1 MGRTGRSGGTA
12 RNASVQHASVQTASV
27 QTARVQTARVQTAP
41 VHDASVRDAS
51 VRDATTREPAATAEL
66 VAATELVAT
75 AEPVVVAGGGT
86 GRARRLALLLAGVAV
101 VAWAAIHLSTVG
113 ASWTQAWRLIA
124 HLGWRWPLVLGV
136 VWLLGL
142 VVHTSVLTASL
153 PGLTHR
159 RALTLNLSGSA
170 VSNVLPLGGVA
181 GTVLNLGMVRAWGHS
196 GLEFARFVVV
206 SKAWDLVAKL
216 VMPLVAVAVL
226 LLADVVPLGH
236 EVLWVLCAAGSAA
249 AGLLV
254 VAALMGRAAPLL
266 RLVGFAERLW
276 ARVPRRSGPAAR
288 PQWTAA
294 VAALLDGTDRL
305 VRRRWAELS
314 WGMAGYWVLQGALLW
329 MCLVAVGVHL
339 AVPVVLAGLVAERL
353 LTLAAITP
361 GGAGL
366 VEAGTIAV
374 FIALG
379 TDPTGALA
387 GVLLYRAF
395 VFVAEIP
402 VGGLATALWLLAR
415 RFAT

>member
-1 MGRTGRSGGTA
+1 M
-12 RNASVQHASVQTASV
+12 
-27 QTARVQTARVQTAP
+27 
-41 VHDASVRDAS
+41 D
-51 VRDATTREPAATAEL
+51 
-66 VAATELVAT
+66 
-75 AEPVVVAGGGT
+75 GT
-86 GRARRLALLLAGVAV
+86 GSARGRRAALLLAAVALV
-101 VAWAAIHLSTVG
+101 VWSAMHLSALG
-113 ASWTQAWRLIA
+113 ASWSQAWQLIA
-124 HLGWRWPLVLGV
+124 HLGWRWPLFLGV

-153 PGLTHR
+153 PGLSHR

-181 GTVLNLGMVRAWGHS
+181 GTVLNLGMVRGWGHT

-216 VMPLVAVAVL
+216 VMPLVAVSVL
-226 LLADVVPLGH
+226 LLANAGPVGH
-236 EVLWVLCAAGSAA
+236 GLLWMVCAAASAA
-249 AGLLV
+249 AGALV
-254 VAALMGRAAPLL
+254 VAALLGRAAPLL
-266 RLVGFAERLW
+266 RLVGLAERVW
-276 ARVPRRSGPAAR
+276 TRVRRRGKEDQAPG
-288 PQWTAA
+288 WTAA
-294 VAALLDGTDRL
+294 TAALLEGTDRL

-314 WGMAGYWVLQGALLW
+314 WGMAGYWLLQGALLW
-329 MCLVAVGVHL
+329 FCLRAIHVEL
-339 AVPVVLAGLVAERL
+339 PLPVVLAGLVAERL

-379 TDPTGALA
+379 TDPTAALA

-402 VGGLATALWLLAR
+402 VGGLATALWLLGR
-415 RFAT
+415 RFASVS

>member
-1 MGRTGRSGGTA
+1 MGETDSTGMSD
-12 RNASVQHASVQTASV
+12 
-27 QTARVQTARVQTAP
+27 AP
-41 VHDASVRDAS
+41 
-51 VRDATTREPAATAEL
+51 
-66 VAATELVAT
+66 
-75 AEPVVVAGGGT
+75 AGGR
-86 GRARRLALLLAGVAV
+86 GRRAALLLVGVAIV
-101 VAWAAIHLSTVG
+101 VWSAMHLSALG
-113 ASWTQAWRLIA
+113 ASWTQAWHLIA
-124 HLGWRWPLVLGV
+124 NLGWRWPIFLGV

-153 PGLTHR
+153 PGLSHR

-181 GTVLNLGMVRAWGHS
+181 GTALNLGMVRGWGHT

-216 VMPLVAVAVL
+216 VMPLVAVALL
-226 LLADVVPLGH
+226 LLANAGPLGH
-236 EVLWVLCAAGSAA
+236 GLLWLGCSALSAG

-266 RLVGFAERLW
+266 RLVALAERLW
-276 ARVPRRSGPAAR
+276 TRRPRRTRSAADD
-288 PQWTAA
+288 PDASPGWTAA
-294 VAALLDGTDRL
+294 TAALLDGTDRL

-314 WGMAGYWVLQGALLW
+314 WGMAGYWLLQGALLW
-329 MCLVAVGVHL
+329 FCLAAIHVRL
-339 AVPVVLAGLVAERL
+339 PLPVVLAALVAERL

-361 GGAGL
+361 GGAGV

-374 FIALG
+374 LIALG
-379 TDPTGALA
+379 ADPTDALA

-402 VGGLATALWLLAR
+402 VGGLATALWLLGR
-415 RFAT
+415 RQAA

>member
-1 MGRTGRSGGTA
+1 LDRTVSARGR
-12 RNASVQHASVQTASV
+12 
-27 QTARVQTARVQTAP
+27 
-41 VHDASVRDAS
+41 
-51 VRDATTREPAATAEL
+51 
-66 VAATELVAT
+66 
-75 AEPVVVAGGGT
+75 
-86 GRARRLALLLAGVAV
+86 RAALLLAAVALV
-101 VAWAAIHLSTVG
+101 VWSAMHLSALG
-113 ASWTQAWRLIA
+113 ASWSQAWRMIA
-124 HLGWRWPLVLGV
+124 HLGWRWPLLLGA

-142 VVHTSVLTASL
+142 VVHTFVLTASL

-181 GTVLNLGMVRAWGHS
+181 GTALNLGMVRGWGHT

-226 LLADVVPLGH
+226 LLADADPGS
-236 EVLWVLCAAGSAA
+236 LWLVCAAASAV
-249 AGLLV
+249 AGALV
-254 VAALMGRAAPLL
+254 VAALLGRSLLLL
-266 RLVGFAERLW
+266 RLVALAERLL
-276 ARVPRRSGPAAR
+276 RRRG
-288 PQWTAA
+288 WTAA
-294 VAALLDGTDRL
+294 TAALLDGTDRL

-314 WGMAGYWVLQGALLW
+314 WDMAGYWLLQGALLW
-329 MCLVAVGVHL
+329 LCLEAIHVHL
-339 AVPVVLAGLVAERL
+339 PFPVLLAGLVVERL

-379 TDPTGALA
+379 TDPTAALA

-415 RFAT
+415 